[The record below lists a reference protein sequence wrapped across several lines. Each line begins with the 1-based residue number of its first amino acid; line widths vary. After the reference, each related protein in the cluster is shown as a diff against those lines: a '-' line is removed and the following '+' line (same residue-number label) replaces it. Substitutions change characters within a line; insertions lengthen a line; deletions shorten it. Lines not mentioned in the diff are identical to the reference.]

1 MKSLPFILVPLM
13 MYKLLFTVWLGTILT
28 YFNFEISQRL
38 NIITIDIKEII
49 FYIVTYSLFIL
60 YIFFYFIIKKKHNIK
75 RERNSF
81 YESKYDKRHIRLS
94 ITIIVFLSIYILYLF
109 IFDMNKL
116 PIIYALNGDFLHA
129 QLLRMQIQTHTI
141 QIGIVYLS
149 KVVFFQSLFLPIFL
163 FIKLLTS
170 KRKIFYFL
178 FFISLAYSSFL
189 LVLDMQKSYIIL
201 LLLLL
206 SFIYLYFRG
215 INIKLFLISIS
226 LLIAISSIISM
237 VMVKDNNYEG
247 LLYILDRII
256 FGQNQG
262 MYYMLQFYEP
272 STKAALSDFYF
283 SSSLGLDYVKPDE
296 FILKYIYA
304 DITNLVNAN
313 TYYIGESWSYYGA
326 YGLLFTPFI
335 IVFILILYYLFFIKL
350 AKYDFVL
357 YSSLGLIFFSTLPI
371 DQSLQFIIYQKYFL
385 YFLFFAII
393 PLYFFRK
400 INNIK
405 KKRYK

>member
-178 FFISLAYSSFL
+178 FH
-189 LVLDMQKSYIIL
+189 
-201 LLLLL
+201 
-206 SFIYLYFRG
+206 
-215 INIKLFLISIS
+215 
-226 LLIAISSIISM
+226 
-237 VMVKDNNYEG
+237 
-247 LLYILDRII
+247 
-256 FGQNQG
+256 
-262 MYYMLQFYEP
+262 
-272 STKAALSDFYF
+272 
-283 SSSLGLDYVKPDE
+283 
-296 FILKYIYA
+296 
-304 DITNLVNAN
+304 
-313 TYYIGESWSYYGA
+313 
-326 YGLLFTPFI
+326 
-335 IVFILILYYLFFIKL
+335 
-350 AKYDFVL
+350 
-357 YSSLGLIFFSTLPI
+357 
-371 DQSLQFIIYQKYFL
+371 
-385 YFLFFAII
+385 
-393 PLYFFRK
+393 
-400 INNIK
+400 
-405 KKRYK
+405 